1 MEIDRQRKA
10 YEPRWAAAMM
20 EGPLVMAASGINTWE
35 EATLKPGQNLA
46 SFQWVPDYD
55 ADRHITHYF
64 RIDAPVEQNG
74 NADTSVLKSLMQMA
88 RNRMNAQ
95 QAWNALEVKVPEHAP
110 WAEHG
115 YQRMAEQY
123 EAATQ
128 LLKDEEQGLAG
139 QELARRVD
147 QTAAAL
153 NAALNTMRPGN
164 LAEPED
170 LKPLSDLMEKMRG
183 KDYREMS
190 QELRQAMRYAQMVT
204 RYVNDGSGTMDMIKR
219 AVGQL
224 QPLVE

>member
-1 MEIDRQRKA
+1 M
-10 YEPRWAAAMM
+10 
-20 EGPLVMAASGINTWE
+20 
-35 EATLKPGQNLA
+35 LA
-46 SFQWVPDYD
+46 S
-55 ADRHITHYF
+55 
-64 RIDAPVEQNG
+64 
-74 NADTSVLKSLMQMA
+74 
-88 RNRMNAQ
+88 
-95 QAWNALEVKVPEHAP
+95 
-110 WAEHG
+110 
-115 YQRMAEQY
+115 
-123 EAATQ
+123 
-128 LLKDEEQGLAG
+128 LAG

-204 RYVNDGSGTMDMIKR
+204 RYVNDGSGTMDMIER

>member
-1 MEIDRQRKA
+1 
-10 YEPRWAAAMM
+10 
-20 EGPLVMAASGINTWE
+20 
-35 EATLKPGQNLA
+35 
-46 SFQWVPDYD
+46 
-55 ADRHITHYF
+55 
-64 RIDAPVEQNG
+64 
-74 NADTSVLKSLMQMA
+74 MQMA

>member
-1 MEIDRQRKA
+1 
-10 YEPRWAAAMM
+10 
-20 EGPLVMAASGINTWE
+20 
-35 EATLKPGQNLA
+35 
-46 SFQWVPDYD
+46 
-55 ADRHITHYF
+55 
-64 RIDAPVEQNG
+64 
-74 NADTSVLKSLMQMA
+74 
-88 RNRMNAQ
+88 
-95 QAWNALEVKVPEHAP
+95 VPEHAP

-115 YQRMAEQY
+115 YQRTAEQY
-123 EAATQ
+123 EAAIQ
-128 LLKDEEQGLAG
+128 LMKDEEQGLAG

-153 NAALNTMRPGN
+153 HAALNTMRPGN